1 MSLTIQN
8 LPLEQE
14 LDRAKMG
21 TVRGGSVFL
30 NAGSTAITN
39 GGGVMFASPN
49 TIFAPVTQVDASTR
63 TDVDLKSVMNTI
75 NNVGGVVAAV
85 QH

>member
-8 LPLEQE
+8 LPLEQD

-21 TVRGGSVFL
+21 AVRGGSVFL
-30 NAGSTAITN
+30 NAGVNAIAN
-39 GGGVMFASPN
+39 GAGVSFASPN

-63 TDVDLKSVMNTI
+63 TDVDMKTVTNTI
-75 NNVGGVVAAV
+75 NNVGGVVAAL

>member
-8 LPLEQE
+8 LPLEQD
-14 LDRAKMG
+14 LDHAKMG
-21 TVRGGSVFL
+21 AVRGGSIFV
-30 NAGSTAITN
+30 NSGVNAIT
-39 GGGVMFASPN
+39 GGSGVSFASPN

-63 TDVDLKSVMNTI
+63 TDVDIKSVTNTI
-75 NNVGGVVAAV
+75 NNLGGMVAAL

>member
-8 LPLEQE
+8 LPLEQD
-14 LDRAKMG
+14 LDHAKMG
-21 TVRGGSVFL
+21 AVRGGSIFV
-30 NAGSTAITN
+30 NSGVNAIT
-39 GGGVMFASPN
+39 GGSGVSFASPN

-63 TDVDLKSVMNTI
+63 TDVDMKSVTNTI
-75 NNVGGVVAAV
+75 NNLGGMVAAL

>member
-8 LPLEQE
+8 LPLEQD

-30 NAGSTAITN
+30 NAGSNAITN

>member
-8 LPLEQE
+8 LSLEQD
-14 LDRAKMG
+14 LDHAKMG
-21 TVRGGSVFL
+21 AVRGGSIFV
-30 NAGSTAITN
+30 NSGVNAIT
-39 GGGVMFASPN
+39 GGSGVSFASPN

-63 TDVDLKSVMNTI
+63 TNVDMKSVTNTI
-75 NNVGGVVAAV
+75 NNLGGMVAAL

>member
-8 LPLEQE
+8 LPLEQD
-14 LDRAKMG
+14 LDSAKMG
-21 TVRGGSVFL
+21 AVRGGSIFVNSGT
-30 NAGSTAITN
+30 NAIVGGS
-39 GGGVMFASPN
+39 GVSFASPN

-63 TDVDLKSVMNTI
+63 TNVDIKSVQNTI
-75 NNVGGVVAAV
+75 NNLGGMVAAL

>member
-8 LPLEQE
+8 LPLEQD
-14 LDRAKMG
+14 LDHAKMG
-21 TVRGGSVFL
+21 AVRGGSVFVNSGT
-30 NAGSTAITN
+30 NAIV
-39 GGGVMFASPN
+39 GGAGVSFASAN

-63 TDVDLKSVMNTI
+63 TNVDLKTMTNTI
-75 NNVGGVVAAV
+75 NNVGGVVAAL

>member
-8 LPLEQE
+8 LPLEQD
-14 LDRAKMG
+14 LDHAKMG
-21 TVRGGSVFL
+21 AVRGGSVFVNSGT
-30 NAGSTAITN
+30 NAIV
-39 GGGVMFASPN
+39 GGAGVSFASPN

-63 TDVDLKSVMNTI
+63 TNVDLKTMTNTI
-75 NNVGGVVAAV
+75 NNVGGVVAAL

>member
-8 LPLEQE
+8 LSLEQD
-14 LDRAKMG
+14 LDHAKMG
-21 TVRGGSVFL
+21 AVRGGSVFV
-30 NAGSTAITN
+30 NSGVNAIT
-39 GGGVMFASPN
+39 GGSGVSFASPN

-63 TDVDLKSVMNTI
+63 TNVDMKSVTNTI
-75 NNVGGVVAAV
+75 NNLGGIVAAL

>member
-8 LPLEQE
+8 LPLEQD
-14 LDRAKMG
+14 LDHAKMG
-21 TVRGGSVFL
+21 AVRGGSIFV
-30 NAGSTAITN
+30 NSGVNAIT
-39 GGGVMFASPN
+39 GGSGVSFASPN

-63 TDVDLKSVMNTI
+63 TDVDMKSVTNTI
-75 NNVGGVVAAV
+75 NNVGGMVAAL

>member
-8 LPLEQE
+8 LPLEQD
-14 LDRAKMG
+14 LDQAKMG
-21 TVRGGSVFL
+21 AVRGGSIFV
-30 NAGSTAITN
+30 NSGVNAIT
-39 GGGVMFASPN
+39 GGSGVSFASPN

-63 TDVDLKSVMNTI
+63 TNVDMKSVTNTI
-75 NNVGGVVAAV
+75 NNLGGMVAAL

>member
-8 LPLEQE
+8 LPLEQD

-21 TVRGGSVFL
+21 AVRGGSVFV
-30 NAGSTAITN
+30 NSGVNAIT
-39 GGGVMFASPN
+39 GGAGVSFASPN

-63 TDVDLKSVMNTI
+63 TNVDLKTVTNTI
-75 NNVGGVVAAV
+75 NNVGGVVAAL

>member
-14 LDRAKMG
+14 LDRAKLSA
-21 TVRGGSVFL
+21 VRGGSVFL
-30 NAGSTAITN
+30 NAGTNAIAN
-39 GGGVMFASPN
+39 GGGVSFASPN

-63 TDVDLKSVMNTI
+63 TDVDQKSVSNMI
-75 NNVGGVVAAV
+75 NNVGGIVAAL

>member
-8 LPLEQE
+8 VPVEQD
-14 LDRAKMG
+14 LDHAKMG
-21 TVRGGSVFL
+21 AVRGGSIFV
-30 NAGSTAITN
+30 NSGVNAIT
-39 GGGVMFASPN
+39 GGSGVSFASPN

-63 TDVDLKSVMNTI
+63 TSVDMKSVTNTI
-75 NNVGGVVAAV
+75 NNLGGMVAAL

>member
-8 LPLEQE
+8 LPLEQD
-14 LDRAKMG
+14 LAHATMG
-21 TVRGGSVFL
+21 TVRGGSVFV
-30 NAGSTAITN
+30 NSGVNAIT
-39 GGGVMFASPN
+39 GGSGVSFASPN

-63 TDVDLKSVMNTI
+63 TNVDMKSVTNTI
-75 NNVGGVVAAV
+75 NNLGGMVAAL

>member
-8 LPLEQE
+8 LALEQD
-14 LDRAKMG
+14 LDHAKMG
-21 TVRGGSVFL
+21 AVRGGSIFV
-30 NAGSTAITN
+30 NSGVNAIT
-39 GGGVMFASPN
+39 GGSGVSFASPN

-63 TDVDLKSVMNTI
+63 TNVDMKSVTNTI
-75 NNVGGVVAAV
+75 NNLGGMVAAL